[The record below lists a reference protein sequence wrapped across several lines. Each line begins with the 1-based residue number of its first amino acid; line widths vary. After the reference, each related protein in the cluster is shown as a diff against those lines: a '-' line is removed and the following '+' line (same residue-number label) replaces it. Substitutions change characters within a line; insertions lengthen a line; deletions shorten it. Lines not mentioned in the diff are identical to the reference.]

1 MQSVRLLIPT
11 TPDRVFSVLADG
23 WAYASWVVGASHI
36 RDVDEGFPA
45 VGTKIHHSVGGWPAM
60 VKDNSEVLEIEP
72 DRLLVLKVKVWP
84 LFAGI
89 VRVQLEP
96 DGSGTMATI
105 SEEFVDGPGKL
116 LPEPLIAPVLNA
128 RNRES
133 LKRLAARALNDNRY
147 AAGGSLGQR

>member
-1 MQSVRLLIPT
+1 MQSVRLAIPV
-11 TPDRVFSVLADG
+11 TPDRVFAVLADG

-45 VGTKIHHSVGGWPAM
+45 VGTCIHHSVGGWPAM
-60 VKDNSEVLEIEP
+60 VKDVSEVLEIEP
-72 DRLLVLKVKVWP
+72 GRKLVLKVKVWP

-89 VRVQLEP
+89 VKVELEP
-96 DGSGTMATI
+96 DGDGGTLATM
-105 SEEFVDGPGKL
+105 SEEFVDGPGKF

-133 LKRLAARALNDNRY
+133 LKRLSDRAVNDNRY
-147 AAGGSLGQR
+147 VSGR